1 MRCALQE
8 ALIIQPC
15 CVALQVVSVMDIPGL
30 GTQAAKKV
38 CDDMKIRTQGDSKL
52 EEAKKLV
59 YLKGF
64 NEGVMIVG
72 NHAGEKVTLHRTLPS
87 SQSFCGDKRVGG
99 WETRGGGEGDETW
112 DASLWNGCVF

>member
-1 MRCALQE
+1 
-8 ALIIQPC
+8 
-15 CVALQVVSVMDIPGL
+15 MDIPGL
-30 GTQAAKKV
+30 GTQAAKTV

-72 NHAGEKVTLHRTLPS
+72 NHAGEKVILHCTVKS
-87 SQSFCGDKRVGG
+87 SH
-99 WETRGGGEGDETW
+99 
-112 DASLWNGCVF
+112 ASVPLW